1 VCVSYQF
8 LAACFNKQLEEANL
22 DRKLAVTC
30 GLDPS
35 MSHRALRTHPT
46 SGTTLPLF
54 GHSYVPSSE
63 KLAMEHLIWTPEFVF
78 ILVSCSI
85 LWVAAYIPSIVTV
98 PLSLVFKLLDAV
110 LDLVLNLG
118 TKKDIRR

>member
-1 VCVSYQF
+1 
-8 LAACFNKQLEEANL
+8 
-22 DRKLAVTC
+22 
-30 GLDPS
+30 
-35 MSHRALRTHPT
+35 
-46 SGTTLPLF
+46 
-54 GHSYVPSSE
+54 
-63 KLAMEHLIWTPEFVF
+63 MEHLIWTPEFVF